1 MDIEDKSLQRLLKD
15 IEVNRIWE
23 QSEPDFSR
31 SQMVRLSNE
40 FIQESLETNDFRYLN
55 TALKLND
62 WLRDQG
68 ALPSELETLEQD
80 GLDEL
85 KTYVGLK

>member
-1 MDIEDKSLQRLLKD
+1 MENKSLSQLLKH

-23 QSEPDFSR
+23 SSESDFSR
-31 SQMVRLSNE
+31 PQIIRLSIT
-40 FIQESLETNDFRYLN
+40 FIQEALETNDFRYLN

-80 GLDEL
+80 AINEL
-85 KTYVGLK
+85 KIHVGLK